1 MDPDTETWK
10 DAIEALDPERRA
22 RDVVDVY
29 RRDIYRNERHA
40 WHWDQP
46 TALALTRLEE
56 REIRPDASARSRSR
70 IPASPSGT
78 KA

>member
-40 WHWDQP
+40 WQELDPGGW
-46 TALALTRLEE
+46 TGIVT
-56 REIRPDASARSRSR
+56 
-70 IPASPSGT
+70 
-78 KA
+78 

>member
-40 WHWDQP
+40 CTGISRRRLRSS
-46 TALALTRLEE
+46 TATGTR
-56 REIRPDASARSRSR
+56 
-70 IPASPSGT
+70 
-78 KA
+78 